1 MIQNILFISVMVLG
15 VSCQKTEIEVS
26 DENVK
31 IFVEISEEELTRV
44 NEDGSSFV
52 SGDKVQVENTSR
64 LTNNSATFTFDGSQW
79 TTSDVILWDGQSE
92 NTFQAWHPAD
102 ASFENFVI
110 PADQSEGLDY
120 SDWMTASATAK
131 ISDGGVKLKFKRH
144 LTKVTVAIVG
154 WGDEYDQT
162 AKSIDRLDM
171 ISLSGVMSNTDG
183 TVTGDGNILPVQ
195 TYAAKPNESLI
206 AIIAPGSYEAGVEFM
221 KVYINGNEDPLTVTT
236 SQPFTLKP
244 SMAYKLQL
252 KIGKNSLTI
261 ASDDVT
267 VKPWADE
274 TLEDV
279 IVAPG
284 N

>member
-1 MIQNILFISVMVLG
+1 MVLG

-171 ISLSGVMSNTDG
+171 ISLSGMMDNNEG
-183 TVTGDGNILPVQ
+183 IVTGDENIKSIQ
-195 TYAAKPNESLI
+195 TYIVEKNRSMV
-206 AIIAPGSYEAGVEFM
+206 AIVAPGLYDAGVEFM
-221 KVYINGNEDPLTVTT
+221 KVYINGSDEPLTVKT
-236 SQPFTLKP
+236 SDAFTFKP
-244 SMAYKLQL
+244 GLAYKLQL
-252 KIGKNSLTI
+252 KIGKNSLII